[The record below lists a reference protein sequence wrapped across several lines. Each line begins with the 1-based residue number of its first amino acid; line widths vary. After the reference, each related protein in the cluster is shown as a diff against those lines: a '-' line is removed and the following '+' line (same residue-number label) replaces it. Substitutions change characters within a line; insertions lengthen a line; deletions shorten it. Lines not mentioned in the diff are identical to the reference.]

1 MKRLYLVFQ
10 FLLFVGTISNAQ
22 KQSFDSKFIKVG
34 VMSNKWPSCMDNNP
48 NLRKLG
54 TLQGTTIDQNRI
66 GKRVMDILF
75 QRDGNGCH
83 MDRLYED
90 ALQNTTVEELE
101 VALRD
106 ASAESKDVLKREIAH
121 QLLKNNYIVIFH
133 TENKG
138 KKRDG
143 TPKTKEYWSVYHV
156 EIDDKIIQQAY
167 LNWQNPSV
175 YDQIQVPVKLI
186 AKGKVPNNILD
197 NDELVYDI
205 AKKVPAFAVRGP
217 VTSRFPFT
225 ARMGQD
231 MGMKKV
237 SRVSIYRFVEDKA
250 GNYYSKQICRA
261 RTTEVTN
268 DATRM
273 YMISGSFPSTKKGDV
288 AVLKDRHRSSISL
301 MGQGSFGNDARIGGR
316 LQYEY
321 LLDFSKHGIAQYLIG
336 AIGYNRHDKEPIGIW
351 WDESKTIQ
359 PTLNNANISI
369 GYGIGFNFLGR
380 MELMPYVMVG
390 YQHTFI
396 TGGNDPMYYWDN
408 QKELWPDLYG
418 VNDEAGLYYSSVV
431 GHAGARLCVNIWYP
445 LQLSVGADYNLSTKS
460 SRLEPFLDRHTLNR
474 LNLYA
479 GFRLHF

>member
-10 FLLFVGTISNAQ
+10 FLLFVGTISHAQ
-22 KQSFDSKFIKVG
+22 KLSFDSKYVKVG
-34 VMSNKWPSCMDNNP
+34 VMSNEWPSCMENNP

-54 TLQGTTIDQNRI
+54 TIQGTAIDQNRI
-66 GKRVMDILF
+66 GKQVLDILF
-75 QRDGNGCH
+75 QRDESGLH

-90 ALQNTTVEELE
+90 ALQNTSVEELE

-106 ASAESKDVLKREIAH
+106 ASAESNDVLKREVAH
-121 QLLKNNYIVIFH
+121 QLLKNNYIIIFR
-133 TENKG
+133 TEVKT
-138 KKRDG
+138 KSHG
-143 TPKTKEYWSVYHV
+143 TPKIKKYWSVYHV
-156 EIDDKIIQQAY
+156 EIDDRIIQQAY

-175 YDQIQVPVKLI
+175 YDQIQVPVKFI
-186 AKGKVPNNILD
+186 AKGKVPKNSFDNN
-197 NDELVYDI
+197 ELVYDI

-231 MGMKKV
+231 MGIKKV
-237 SRVSIYRFVEDKA
+237 SRVSIYRFVEDKT
-250 GNYYSKQICRA
+250 GNYYSKEICKA
-261 RTTEVTN
+261 RTTDVAA

-301 MGQGSFGNDARIGGR
+301 MGQASFGNDARIGGR

-321 LLDFSKHGIAQYLIG
+321 LLDFSKHGIAQYIIG
-336 AIGYNRHDKEPIGIW
+336 SVGYKRHDKEPDGIW
-351 WDESKTIQ
+351 WGESRTIQ
-359 PTLNNANISI
+359 PTLNNADISI

-380 MELMPYVMVG
+380 MELMPYVMGG
-390 YQHTFI
+390 YQYTFI

-408 QKELWPDLYG
+408 QQERWSDLYG
-418 VNDEAGLYYSSVV
+418 INDNAGLSYHGFV
-431 GHAGARLCVNIWYP
+431 GHAGAKLSVNIWYP
-445 LQLSVGADYNLSTKS
+445 LQLSIGADYNLSTKS
-460 SRLEPFLDRHTLNR
+460 SKLEPFLDRHTLNR

>member
-1 MKRLYLVFQ
+1 MKKLYLVFQ
-10 FLLFVGTISNAQ
+10 FLLFVGTISHAQ
-22 KQSFDSKFIKVG
+22 KLSFDSKYVKVG
-34 VMSNKWPSCMDNNP
+34 VMSNEWPSCMANNP

-54 TLQGTTIDQNRI
+54 TIQGTAIDQNRI
-66 GKRVMDILF
+66 GKQVLDILF
-75 QRDGNGCH
+75 QRDGSGLH

-90 ALQNTTVEELE
+90 ALQNTSVEELE

-106 ASAESKDVLKREIAH
+106 ASAESNDVLKREVAH
-121 QLLKNNYIVIFH
+121 QLLKNNYIIIFR
-133 TENKG
+133 TEIKT
-138 KKRDG
+138 KSHG
-143 TPKTKEYWSVYHV
+143 TPKIKKYWSVYHV
-156 EIDDKIIQQAY
+156 EIDDRIIQQAY

-186 AKGKVPNNILD
+186 AKGKVPKNSFDNN
-197 NDELVYDI
+197 ELVYDI

-231 MGMKKV
+231 MGIKKV
-237 SRVSIYRFVEDKA
+237 SRVSIYRFVEDKT
-250 GNYYSKQICRA
+250 GNYYSKEICKA
-261 RTTEVTN
+261 RTTDVAA

-301 MGQGSFGNDARIGGR
+301 MGQASFGNDARIGGR

-321 LLDFSKHGIAQYLIG
+321 LLDFSKHGIAQYIIG
-336 AIGYNRHDKEPIGIW
+336 SVGYKRHDKEPDGIW
-351 WDESKTIQ
+351 WGESRTIQ
-359 PTLNNANISI
+359 PTLNNADISI

-380 MELMPYVMVG
+380 MELMPYVMGG
-390 YQHTFI
+390 YQYTFI

-408 QKELWPDLYG
+408 QQERWPNLYG
-418 VNDEAGLYYSSVV
+418 INDNAGLSYHGFV
-431 GHAGARLCVNIWYP
+431 GHAGAKLSVNIWYP
-445 LQLSVGADYNLSTKS
+445 LQLSIGADYNLSTKS
-460 SRLEPFLDRHTLNR
+460 SKLEPFLDRHTLNR